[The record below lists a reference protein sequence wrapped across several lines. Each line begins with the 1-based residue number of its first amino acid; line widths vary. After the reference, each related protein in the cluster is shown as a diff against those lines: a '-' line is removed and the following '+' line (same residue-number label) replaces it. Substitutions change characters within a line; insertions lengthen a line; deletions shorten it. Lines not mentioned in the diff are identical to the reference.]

1 MKAKVLI
8 ELLQHLDGDTEIA
21 TYAAESVLTKNI
33 TLWDWRDT
41 HDVVVLIG
49 IEKQDWVD
57 MNLTYTEDPE

>member
-1 MKAKVLI
+1 MEIDKKGGINMKAKVLI

-41 HDVVVLIG
+41 HDVVV
-49 IEKQDWVD
+49 
-57 MNLTYTEDPE
+57 